1 MLHHFHAE
9 PLLNYGV
16 VQTYLPDEILEVL
29 KAEAK
34 EIQDSF
40 DTANPYNKKLA
51 GNIEKEF
58 TLEKSGSALKPFIL
72 DMATFYTENFKLF
85 NTWKPV
91 FQKPWINFMK
101 KHEFNP
107 IHFHVPL
114 KGLSYVIW
122 VQIPYDPAEE
132 KALPHSVN
140 ANQPMSSNF
149 QFVYNTVLGDIRT
162 MSYAP
167 DRNWSGFVLMF
178 PARLNH
184 LVYPFYTS
192 DDYRISISGNID
204 FVD

>member
-58 TLEKSGSALKPFIL
+58 TLEKSGSVLKPFIL

-149 QFVYNTVLGDIRT
+149 QFVYIFFDILYIYLFFDT
-162 MSYAP
+162 
-167 DRNWSGFVLMF
+167 
-178 PARLNH
+178 
-184 LVYPFYTS
+184 PFYNLNGTL
-192 DDYRISISGNID
+192 YFHYNIFYYTLKFYL
-204 FVD
+204 FV